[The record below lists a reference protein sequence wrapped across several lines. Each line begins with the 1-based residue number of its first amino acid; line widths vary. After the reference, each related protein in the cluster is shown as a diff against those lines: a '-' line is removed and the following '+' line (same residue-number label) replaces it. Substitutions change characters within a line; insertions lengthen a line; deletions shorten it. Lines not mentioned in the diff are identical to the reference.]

1 MIMSKKN
8 NDISLNFCNDFLKA
22 DPESRYVLG
31 RNIYTKSIIDNIS
44 IHGVIDDFTNETSY
58 FGVPVVKVISLS
70 KDPLVVNASGGRP
83 LTAKARLD
91 KLGIRNLDYFSFY
104 RNSGLNLRDI
114 VFNEGFAQD
123 YINNLSEYEWIYSR
137 LADQTSRYILNK
149 LVEFRNTLDITHL
162 EGFFSNEQ
170 SQYFEDF
177 LDLGENNETFIDIG
191 CFNGFN
197 SLEFARLSPGYKSI
211 FAFEPDPANFQ
222 KCLASLNHLR
232 DVHLYQIGLSN
243 TCGKLRLKPGE
254 SGSTISLDGA
264 VEITV
269 NYLDN
274 LSIPNPTFI
283 KMDIEGEEVR
293 ALLGAKSTIARHHPK
308 LAISVYHNVGD
319 FYRIP
324 RIILKI
330 QDKYDVYIRHYTE
343 SIYETVMFFIPK
355 KIK

>member
-1 MIMSKKN
+1 MSKKSN
-8 NDISLNFCNDFLKA
+8 GISVNFCTDFLKA
-22 DPESRYVLG
+22 DPKSRYVLG
-31 RNIYTKSIIDNIS
+31 RNVYTKSILDNIS
-44 IHGVIDDFTNETSY
+44 INGVVDDFTNETSY
-58 FGVPVVKVISLS
+58 FGVPVVKMLSLT

-104 RNSGLNLRDI
+104 WNSGLNLRDI
-114 VFNEGFAQD
+114 VFNEGFTQD

-137 LADQTSRYILNK
+137 LADETSRYIFNK
-149 LVEFRNTLDITHL
+149 LVEFRNTLYITHL
-162 EGFFSNEQ
+162 EGFFPNEQ

-177 LDLGENNETFIDIG
+177 LELGYNNETFVDIG
-191 CFNGFN
+191 CFNGLN

-211 FAFEPDPANFQ
+211 FAFEPDPANFK
-222 KCLASLNHLR
+222 KCLASLNCLR
-232 DVHLYQIGLSN
+232 DVHLNQIGLSN
-243 TCGKLRLKPGE
+243 ICGTLRLTQGE
-254 SGSTISLDGA
+254 SGSTISPDGP
-264 VEITV
+264 VEIIV

-283 KMDIEGEEVR
+283 KMDIEGEEVQ

-324 RIILKI
+324 RLILKI
-330 QDKYDVYIRHYTE
+330 QDKYDVYVRHYTE
-343 SIYETVMFFIPK
+343 SIYETVMFFIPQK
-355 KIK
+355 FK